1 MTDIL
6 TVLRTALAECGPGF
20 GVDIPELEG
29 IDGLPCFFL
38 QREFDLVSMLVKMG
52 GDYYSIKDT
61 MIKHN
66 VYSHMKL
73 HKGRCLD
80 YVKRKEYDSLEEW
93 ASDNLSSIDD
103 ILFGYQ
109 KLDGQKTF
117 ITLKQLMQRICPS
130 TPPELVEIE
139 EMMNGM
145 QVAPRR
151 VIAKCG
157 RFELSYDV

>member
-6 TVLRTALAECGPGF
+6 TVLRTALTECGPSF
-20 GVDIPELEG
+20 GVKIPELEG

-38 QREFDLVSMLVKMG
+38 QREFDFVKMLVNMG
-52 GDYYSIKDT
+52 GNYSSVKNTIVKY
-61 MIKHN
+61 N
-66 VYSHMKL
+66 VYSHVKI

-103 ILFGYQ
+103 VLFGYQ
-109 KLDGQKTF
+109 KLDGKKTF
-117 ITLKQLMQRICPS
+117 ITLKQLMQRLSPS
-130 TPPELVEIE
+130 PPPELAEIE
-139 EMMNGM
+139 EMMGGM

-151 VIAKCG
+151 TIAKCG
-157 RFELSYDV
+157 RFELSYEV

>member
-1 MTDIL
+1 MTD
-6 TVLRTALAECGPGF
+6 VLHVLLTALAECGPSF
-20 GVDIPELEG
+20 GVEIPELEG

-38 QREFDLVSMLVKMG
+38 QREYELVKMLVEMG
-52 GDYYSIKDT
+52 GNYSSIKST
-61 MIKHN
+61 IVKYN
-66 VYSHMKL
+66 VYSHVKL

-103 ILFGYQ
+103 VLFGYQ
-109 KLDGQKTF
+109 KLDGKKTF
-117 ITLKQLMQRICPS
+117 ITIKQLMKHLCPS
-130 TPPELVEIE
+130 PPPELVEIE
-139 EMMNGM
+139 EMMGGL

-157 RFELSYDV
+157 RFVLSYDR

>member
-6 TVLRTALAECGPGF
+6 TVLRTALTECGPSF
-20 GVDIPELEG
+20 GVKIPELEG

-38 QREFDLVSMLVKMG
+38 QREFDLVNMLVNMG
-52 GDYYSIKDT
+52 GNDSSIKST
-61 MIKHN
+61 LVKHN
-66 VYSHMKL
+66 VYSHVKL
-73 HKGRCLD
+73 HKGHCLD

-103 ILFGYQ
+103 VLFGYQ

-117 ITLKQLMQRICPS
+117 ITLKQLMKYLCPS
-130 TPPELVEIE
+130 PEVADIE
-139 EMMNGM
+139 ESMRTM
-145 QVAPRR
+145 QVTQRR

-157 RFELSYDV
+157 RLEISYET